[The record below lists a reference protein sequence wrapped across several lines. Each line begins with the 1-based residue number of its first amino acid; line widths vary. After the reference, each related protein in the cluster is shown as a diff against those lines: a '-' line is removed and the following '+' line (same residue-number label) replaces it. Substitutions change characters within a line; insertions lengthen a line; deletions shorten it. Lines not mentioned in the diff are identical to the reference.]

1 MMTDF
6 TDKQAIAFWDS
17 STRFCLFPVE
27 SFADVAQQKYPK
39 YGIQRKNCLEKIP
52 FYTSFLLVHE
62 HNEKSQKN

>member
-6 TDKQAIAFWDS
+6 TDKQAIAFRDS

-39 YGIQRKNCLEKIP
+39 YGTQRKNYLEKIP
-52 FYTSFLLVHE
+52 FYTSFLLVQE
-62 HNEKSQKN
+62 HNEKGQKD